1 MQEDTELLRL
11 VAIEKAGTPDT
22 PDTPDDG
29 GDP

>member
-11 VAIEKAGTPDT
+11 VAIEKAGTPDR
-22 PDTPDDG
+22 PDDDG

>member
-11 VAIEKAGTPDT
+11 VAIEKAGTPN
-22 PDTPDDG
+22 TPDDDGG